1 MGFDIPM
8 KTSGAIDLTSMA
20 QSGLGGG
27 QPQVQPMQ
35 QSFNQPQSQPMMNQ
49 QPMQQN
55 FGQPQMQTQQ
65 SFNQQPMM
73 NQAPVQNYN
82 QPQMQAQ
89 PMQNQMAQPMMQQ
102 APVQQKQRPAGGG
115 VHLKKG
121 QKVALA
127 GAGGGALQSIRVC
140 LGWDVQ
146 NVACD
151 LDASAFMLGADGRV
165 IGDDWFVFYGQ
176 TTSPDGSVRHSGD
189 SAGAAMGDDEIIDI
203 NLQTINPNVKKIT
216 FVVTINEALEQGLNF
231 SMVANAYVRVVDGA
245 TGQEINR
252 FQLTDYYANV
262 TAMVV
267 GEVYNHNGQWKFNAV
282 GDGVAKD
289 LAGLCA
295 MYGVNVAD

>member
-8 KTSGAIDLTSMA
+8 NTKGAMDLSSMI

-27 QPQVQPMQ
+27 TAQA
-35 QSFNQPQSQPMMNQ
+35 Q

-55 FGQPQMQTQQ
+55 FNQQPMQNGFNQPQMQAQPVQ
-65 SFNQQPMM
+65 NYGQPQAQPVQQPMM
-73 NQAPVQNYN
+73 NQAPMT
-82 QPQMQAQ
+82 QPQMV
-89 PMQNQMAQPMMQQ
+89 Q

-245 TGQEINR
+245 TGQELNR

>member
-8 KTSGAIDLTSMA
+8 NTKGPVDLMA
-20 QSGLGGG
+20 MVQGGSGLA
-27 QPQVQPMQ
+27 PQTQMQ
-35 QSFNQPQSQPMMNQ
+35 QTSQYGVMPQNQMNNQMNNQYETQTMQ
-49 QPMQQN
+49 QPMI
-55 FGQPQMQTQQ
+55 
-65 SFNQQPMM
+65 
-73 NQAPVQNYN
+73 NQAP
-82 QPQMQAQ
+82 
-89 PMQNQMAQPMMQQ
+89 MAQ
-102 APVQQKQRPAGGG
+102 PVQQKQRPVGGG

-189 SAGAAMGDDEIIDI
+189 STGAAMGDDEIIDI

-231 SMVANAYVRVVDGA
+231 SMVANAYVRVVDGV